1 MGSLAL
7 GSTIITQMLL
17 RRLNILALLLL
28 ATWALSPIGSQSSL
42 QILTVGIHPTLSKFT
57 VPYFNCDA
65 QPGFAEADFWNGPS
79 LNALFSSSL
88 MAPASI
94 RNSSMDLWRNV
105 KIPDISRLTVSANS
119 SGWTNV
125 PTANVT
131 YSSVL
136 GIPLSNIPKQG
147 NTTFLIESSYIALDC
162 YDNVTATTE
171 FYNYTALGE
180 DQFRRLENGTLAN
193 DTFYATIG
201 PSAWDPTSSSTLFPS
216 DFRRTFSLAINGFY
230 WGSRYIVTPIVEQ
243 LLTPLLPSV
252 WFSH

>member
-1 MGSLAL
+1 VRQVGAWKLERGTTLGSLEQIMGSLAL

-17 RRLNILALLLL
+17 RRPNILALLLL

-42 QILTVGIHPTLSKFT
+42 QILTVGVHPTLSKFT

-79 LNALFSSSL
+79 LNALFASSL

-125 PTANVT
+125 PASNVT

-147 NTTFLIESSYIALDC
+147 NTSFLIESSYIALDC

-171 FYNYTALGE
+171 FFNYTAIGD
-180 DQFRRLENGTLAN
+180 DQFSMLENGTLAN
-193 DTFYATIG
+193 DTFYAVIG
-201 PSAWDPTSSSTLFPS
+201 PSAGEPVNSSTLFPS
-216 DFRRTFSLAINGFY
+216 DFQRTFSLALNGFY
-230 WGSRYIVTPIVEQ
+230 WGSR
-243 LLTPLLPSV
+243 
-252 WFSH
+252 